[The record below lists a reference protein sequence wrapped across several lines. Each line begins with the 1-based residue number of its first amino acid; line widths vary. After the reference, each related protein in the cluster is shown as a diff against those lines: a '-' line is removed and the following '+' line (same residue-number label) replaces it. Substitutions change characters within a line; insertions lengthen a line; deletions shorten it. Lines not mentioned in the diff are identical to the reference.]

1 MTFTN
6 SFLNTIGELIMTVAF
21 SLLVAAGFIGS
32 ADAPKSDKEAIAG
45 SWRVVA
51 CELENKLLP
60 EMAFKDL
67 RYVMKADGAWKL
79 DGGPGF
85 PKAAGGVFE
94 VHPNASPK
102 TIDFTPND
110 GPYKGKT
117 FRGIYQLEGD
127 ELKACF
133 AFPGK
138 ERPKTY
144 LTNPDSGLVLEFWRR
159 GKN

>member
-1 MTFTN
+1 M
-6 SFLNTIGELIMTVAF
+6 SRILLCLAAVFLT
-21 SLLVAAGFIGS
+21 AA
-32 ADAPKSDKEAIAG
+32 DTPRSDQAAIAG

-51 CELENKLLP
+51 CELEDKLLP
-60 EMAFKDL
+60 EPVFKDL
-67 RYVMKADGAWKL
+67 RYVLRADGTWKL

-85 PKAAGGVFE
+85 PKAAGGVFTLD
-94 VHPNASPK
+94 PKASPR
-102 TIDFTPND
+102 TIDLTPSD
-110 GPYKGKT
+110 GKYKGQT

-144 LTNPDSGLVLEFWRR
+144 LTRAESGLVLEFWRR
-159 GKN
+159 EKAP